1 VIRSLNIWFAAWV
14 VIAAAL
20 VGQGSAAAQDE
31 KRVAV
36 LDFTGPSAGA
46 VQAQVSQ
53 GLKAR
58 SELELVS
65 GREVKSTADR
75 LGNSLESATEYKEV
89 GEALELSAFVE
100 GTVEKRGRNLS
111 ANVTVR
117 NASTGEVIHEE
128 TWSKRRSGLK
138 TIKPEVWKKL
148 GPAIQESSAPVK
160 SKQKP
165 AKQKPKPVEIEEE
178 EEEPEPVAKAVEE
191 EEEPPRPTRRR
202 RPQREA
208 EEEEEEEEKPS
219 RSARSGNKSALHPA
233 LTAWVGPRIM
243 WRTLSYQGD
252 TNLNSYKSN
261 DEGSP
266 SINLALG
273 AQYFPGAHSSDAWYS
288 DLGLDL
294 DLDYAIGLKSK
305 QAGKELKTTAY
316 EVGVGVVYRI
326 PLGDFVPR
334 VRVGYIK
341 HVFDV
346 NVPMNVLLPAIDYTA
361 IRLGL
366 GTAINPVEWLSLDVA
381 FAYLPV
387 LGTGELS
394 EARYGDKVETGAW
407 EAGAGA
413 LVRFK
418 EVYGVRAG
426 LDFRRYKYD
435 FGLSNNAAIQL
446 PTTGTDSYLRLT
458 VAFVY
463 NMPGVAK

>member
-14 VIAAAL
+14 VFAAAL
-20 VGQGSAAAQDE
+20 VSYGSAAAQDA

-100 GTVEKRGRNLS
+100 GTVEKRGRNLQ

-165 AKQKPKPVEIEEE
+165 SKAKPKPVEIEEE
-178 EEEPEPVAKAVEE
+178 EPAPVARADEE
-191 EEEPPRPTRRR
+191 EEEETPRPTRRR
-202 RPQREA
+202 RPQRE
-208 EEEEEEEEKPS
+208 EEEEEAEEKPT
-219 RSARSGNKSALHPA
+219 RSARSSNKSVLHPA
-233 LTAWVGPRIM
+233 LTVLLGPRIM

-266 SINLALG
+266 SFNLALG
-273 AQYFPGAHSSDAWYS
+273 AQYFPGAHASDAWYS
-288 DLGLDL
+288 DLGLDV

-316 EVGVGVVYRI
+316 EVGAGLIYRI

-334 VRVGYIK
+334 IRVGYIK

-346 NVPMNVLLPAIDYTA
+346 DVPATVLLPAIDYTA

-366 GTAINPVEWLSLDVA
+366 GTAINLVEWLSLDVG

-394 EARYGDKVETGAW
+394 EKRYGDKVDTSAW
-407 EAGAGA
+407 EAGAGV
-413 LVRFK
+413 LVRLK
-418 EVYGVRAG
+418 DAYGVRAG

-435 FGLSNNAAIQL
+435 FGLSNNVAIQL
-446 PTTGTDSYLRLT
+446 PTKGTDSYLRLT